1 MVAGDKVSGR
11 GTWLGDD
18 GILRVVCRWQPE
30 SEKRGPGNDFRF
42 WPEQEEEQV

>member
-1 MVAGDKVSGR
+1 MAGDKVSSR

-30 SEKRGPGNDFRF
+30 SEKRGPRNDFRF